1 MSQLQLT
8 IGQYTS
14 KGRKEVNQDFH
25 DIRIPSEPLISSKGV
40 AVAMADGIS
49 SSKVS
54 QEASKISVNSFL
66 EDYFS
71 TSEAWSVKKSA
82 QRVIQA
88 TNSWIY
94 AQNRQNLYHLDKDR
108 GFVCTFSAMVV
119 KSTTAYIFHIGDI
132 RIYRLRD
139 GVLEQLTEDHRTWI
153 SKEKSYLARALGI
166 DTNVRIDYETLD
178 VKEGDIFLFMTDG
191 VYEFTDYDWM
201 IERLCKD
208 DTTFDEKAEEI
219 VRKAYDEG
227 SDDNLT
233 MQIVRVETL
242 PEKNADEIQL
252 NLPQKQ
258 LPPIL
263 EARMEF
269 DGYTIIR
276 ELSKS
281 SRSHVYLASDNDTGQ
296 SAVIK
301 IPSTEHKEDKAY
313 LERFLLEEWIARRI
327 NNQHVLKAYPQDR
340 ERNYLY
346 TVMEYVEG
354 QTLEQWMI
362 DNPNPSLEEVRNI
375 TDQVSRGLL
384 AFHRQEMI
392 HQDLRP
398 ANIMIDK
405 TGSVKIID
413 LGAVRVA
420 GISEI
425 NTLMDNGEILG
436 TMTYSAP
443 EYFLGDAG
451 TYRSDIFSLGV
462 IVYQMLSGKLPYGL
476 DVAKANTKSA
486 QRKLK
491 YHSLYTE
498 KSDIPLWIDETLRKV
513 VEDEAV
519 IRNNIA
525 SMLRYFFKDV
535 FTANDGYD
543 GLEKYEKHLP
553 DIIMTDLKMPFMGGF
568 ELLDE
573 LKKRSSNCYR
583 IVVSAHTDTELLI
596 NAVNNGIDRY
606 IIKPVTERQLFDA
619 LEAYIDKLEHQT
631 QDLKMLF
638 PGIMFDIDKRELSVK
653 DKRVH
658 LNNKE
663 TLLLK
668 LLIQDKNKTYS
679 YEEIENQVWGEKSM
693 SLTSLRSIVRDI
705 RKKTGEQIIKNV
717 SGIGYRLNYKES

>member
-1 MSQLQLT
+1 MSDLQ
-8 IGQYTS
+8 ISISEYTT
-14 KGRKEVNQDFH
+14 KGRKEINQDFH
-25 DIRIPSEPLISSKGV
+25 DVRIPQEPLLSTKGI

-54 QEASKISVNSFL
+54 QEASQVSVSYFL

-71 TSEAWSVKKSA
+71 TSEAWTVKKSS

-88 TNSWIY
+88 INSWIY
-94 AQNRQNLYHLDKDR
+94 AQNRQNLYHLEKDK
-108 GFVCTFSAMVV
+108 GYVCTFSAMVI

-139 GVLEQLTEDHRTWI
+139 KELEQLTEDHRTWV

-166 DTNVRIDYETLD
+166 DTDVRIDYESLD

-191 VYEFTDYDWM
+191 VYEFIDHEWM
-201 IERLCKD
+201 IKRICTEDR
-208 DTTFDEKAEEI
+208 TFDVKAKEI
-219 VRKAYDEG
+219 VKKAYENG

-233 MQIVRVETL
+233 MQIIRVDSL
-242 PEKNADEIQL
+242 PEKNANELLL
-252 NLPQKQ
+252 NLPTKQ
-258 LPPIL
+258 LPTIL
-263 EARMEF
+263 EARMDF

-281 SRSHVYLASDNDTGQ
+281 SRSHVYLVKDNTTQQ

-362 DNPNPSLEEVRNI
+362 DNPDPSLEEVRKI
-375 TDQVSRGLL
+375 TDQVARGLL

-425 NTLMDNGEILG
+425 NTFGDHEDILG

-443 EYFLGDAG
+443 EYFLGDIG
-451 TYRSDIFSLGV
+451 TYKSDIFSLGV
-462 IVYQMLSGKLPYGL
+462 IVYQMLSGKLPYGTH
-476 DVAKANTKSA
+476 VAKCTTKSA

-491 YHSLYTE
+491 YNSLYTE
-498 KSDIPLWIDETLRKV
+498 YSQIPLWIDETLRK
-513 VEDEAV
+513 AV
-519 IRNNIA
+519 HPDPHKRYNEL
-525 SMLRYFFKDV
+525 SEFTYDLRHP
-535 FTANDGYD
+535 NP
-543 GLEKYEKHLP
+543 KY
-553 DIIMTDLKMPFMGGF
+553 
-568 ELLDE
+568 
-573 LKKRSSNCYR
+573 LKKMKQPLIERNP
-583 IVVSAHTDTELLI
+583 IAFWQIIAFIEGLIIILLLI
-596 NAVNNGIDRY
+596 
-606 IIKPVTERQLFDA
+606 
-619 LEAYIDKLEHQT
+619 LET
-631 QDLKMLF
+631 
-638 PGIMFDIDKRELSVK
+638 
-653 DKRVH
+653 
-658 LNNKE
+658 
-663 TLLLK
+663 
-668 LLIQDKNKTYS
+668 
-679 YEEIENQVWGEKSM
+679 
-693 SLTSLRSIVRDI
+693 
-705 RKKTGEQIIKNV
+705 
-717 SGIGYRLNYKES
+717 

>member
-14 KGRKEVNQDFH
+14 KGRKEINQDFH
-25 DIRIPSEPLISSKGV
+25 DVRIPLEPLLSTKGI
-40 AVAMADGIS
+40 AMAMADGIS

-54 QEASKISVNSFL
+54 QEASQVSVSYFL
-66 EDYFS
+66 EDYYS
-71 TSEAWSVKKSA
+71 TSEAWTVKKSA

-94 AQNRQNLYHLDKDR
+94 AQNRQNLYHLEKDR
-108 GFVCTFSAMVV
+108 GYVCTFSAMVI

-139 GVLEQLTEDHRTWI
+139 RVLEQITEDHRTWI
-153 SKEKSYLARALGI
+153 SSEKSYLSRALGI
-166 DTNVRIDYETLD
+166 DVDVRIDYGTLD
-178 VKEGDIFLFMTDG
+178 VEEGDIFLFMTDG
-191 VYEFTDYDWM
+191 VYEFMDYEWM
-201 IERLCKD
+201 IEKLYADD
-208 DTTFDEKAEEI
+208 DTLDAKAKDIVEKA
-219 VRKAYDEG
+219 YTDG
-227 SDDNLT
+227 SDDNLS
-233 MQIVRVETL
+233 MQVVRVDTL
-242 PEKNADEIQL
+242 PEKNAVEL
-252 NLPQKQ
+252 HVNLPQKK

-269 DGYTIIR
+269 DGYTIMR

-281 SRSHVYLASDNDTGQ
+281 SRSHVYLAKDNDTGQ

-362 DNPNPSLEEVRNI
+362 DNPSPSLEEVRKI
-375 TDQVSRGLL
+375 ADQVSRGLL

-413 LGAVRVA
+413 LGAVRVG
-420 GISEI
+420 GITEI
-425 NTLMDNGEILG
+425 NTFMDHGEILG

-451 TYRSDIFSLGV
+451 TYKSDLFSMAV
-462 IVYQMLSGKLPYGL
+462 IIYQMLSGKLPYGIH
-476 DVAKANTKSA
+476 VAKATTKSA

-491 YHSLYTE
+491 YASLYTE
-498 KSDIPLWIDETLRKV
+498 NSDIPLWVDETLRK
-513 VEDEAV
+513 AV
-519 IRNNIA
+519 HPDPYKRY
-525 SMLRYFFKDV
+525 SELSEFMYDLRHP
-535 FTANDGYD
+535 NP
-543 GLEKYEKHLP
+543 KY
-553 DIIMTDLKMPFMGGF
+553 
-568 ELLDE
+568 
-573 LKKRSSNCYR
+573 LKKVQPPILERNPIAFWQIISLIQAII
-583 IVVSAHTDTELLI
+583 IVSLLI
-596 NAVNNGIDRY
+596 
-606 IIKPVTERQLFDA
+606 
-619 LEAYIDKLEHQT
+619 
-631 QDLKMLF
+631 
-638 PGIMFDIDKRELSVK
+638 
-653 DKRVH
+653 
-658 LNNKE
+658 LN
-663 TLLLK
+663 
-668 LLIQDKNKTYS
+668 
-679 YEEIENQVWGEKSM
+679 
-693 SLTSLRSIVRDI
+693 R
-705 RKKTGEQIIKNV
+705 
-717 SGIGYRLNYKES
+717 

>member
-25 DIRIPSEPLISSKGV
+25 DIRIPSEPLISSKGI
-40 AVAMADGIS
+40 AIAIADGIS

-54 QEASKISVNSFL
+54 QEASKISVSYFL

-82 QRVIQA
+82 HRVIQA

-108 GFVCTFSAMVV
+108 GYVCTFSAMVI
-119 KSTTAYIFHIGDI
+119 KSSTAYIFHIGDI
-132 RIYRLRD
+132 RIYRVRE
-139 GVLEQLTEDHRTWI
+139 GVLEQLTEDHRTWV
-153 SKEKSYLARALGI
+153 SREKSYLARALGI
-166 DTNVRIDYETLD
+166 DTIVRIDYETLD

-191 VYEFTDYDWM
+191 VYEFVNDDWM
-201 IERLCKD
+201 IKKLLGD
-208 DTTFDEKAEEI
+208 DVPFDTKAKEI
-219 VRKAYDEG
+219 VQKAYEEG

-233 MQIVRVETL
+233 MQIVRVDTL
-242 PEKNADEIQL
+242 PEKNAEDIQL

-281 SRSHVYLASDNDTGQ
+281 SRSHVYLARDNDTGQ

-327 NNQHVLKAYPQDR
+327 NSQHVLKAYPQDR

-354 QTLEQWMI
+354 QTLEQWMV
-362 DNPNPSLEEVRNI
+362 DNPTPSLEEVRSI
-375 TDQVSRGLL
+375 VDQAAKGLL

-420 GISEI
+420 GITEI
-425 NTLMDNGEILG
+425 NTFTDEGDILG

-443 EYFLGDAG
+443 EYFLGEVG
-451 TYRSDIFSLGV
+451 TYRSDLFSLGV
-462 IVYQMLSGKLPYGL
+462 VVYQMLSGKLPYGVN
-476 DVAKANTKSA
+476 VAKANSKSA
-486 QRKLK
+486 QKKLK
-491 YHSLYTE
+491 YNSLYSQN
-498 KSDIPLWIDETLRKV
+498 SDIPFWIDETLRKAVHPDPFKRYSELSEFTYDLRHPNPKYLRKVQPPLLERNPV
-513 VEDEAV
+513 VFWQG
-519 IRNNIA
+519 I
-525 SMLRYFFKDV
+525 SFFQ
-535 FTANDGYD
+535 AM
-543 GLEKYEKHLP
+543 
-553 DIIMTDLKMPFMGGF
+553 IIIL
-568 ELLDE
+568 
-573 LKKRSSNCYR
+573 
-583 IVVSAHTDTELLI
+583 LLI
-596 NAVNNGIDRY
+596 
-606 IIKPVTERQLFDA
+606 
-619 LEAYIDKLEHQT
+619 
-631 QDLKMLF
+631 
-638 PGIMFDIDKRELSVK
+638 S
-653 DKRVH
+653 
-658 LNNKE
+658 
-663 TLLLK
+663 
-668 LLIQDKNKTYS
+668 
-679 YEEIENQVWGEKSM
+679 KS
-693 SLTSLRSIVRDI
+693 L
-705 RKKTGEQIIKNV
+705 
-717 SGIGYRLNYKES
+717 

>member
-14 KGRKEVNQDFH
+14 KGRKEINQDFH
-25 DIRIPSEPLISSKGV
+25 DVRIPSEPLLSTKGI
-40 AVAMADGIS
+40 AIAMADGIS

-54 QEASKISVNSFL
+54 QEASQVSVSYFL
-66 EDYFS
+66 EDYYS
-71 TSEAWSVKKSA
+71 TSEAWTVKKSA

-94 AQNRQNLYHLDKDR
+94 AQNRQNLYHLEKDR
-108 GFVCTFSAMVV
+108 GYVCTFSAMVI
-119 KSTTAYIFHIGDI
+119 KSRTAYIFHIGDI
-132 RIYRLRD
+132 RIYRLRN
-139 GVLEQLTEDHRTWI
+139 GVLEQITEDHRTWI
-153 SKEKSYLARALGI
+153 SREKSYLARALGI
-166 DTNVRIDYETLD
+166 DVNVRIDYETLD
-178 VKEGDIFLFMTDG
+178 VEEGDIFLFMTDG
-191 VYEFTDYDWM
+191 VYEFMDHDWM
-201 IERLCKD
+201 IERLYADD
-208 DTTFDEKAEEI
+208 DTFDIKTKDIVEKAY
-219 VRKAYDEG
+219 ADG
-227 SDDNLT
+227 SDDNLS
-233 MQIVRVETL
+233 MQVLRVDTL
-242 PEKNADEIQL
+242 PDKNAVEL
-252 NLPQKQ
+252 HVNLPQKK

-281 SRSHVYLASDNDTGQ
+281 SRSHVYLAKDNDTGQ

-301 IPSTEHKEDKAY
+301 IPSTEHKEDKVY

-375 TDQVSRGLL
+375 ADQVSKGLL

-420 GISEI
+420 GITEI
-425 NTLMDNGEILG
+425 NTFMDNGDILG

-451 TYRSDIFSLGV
+451 TYKSDLFSLGV
-462 IVYQMLSGKLPYGL
+462 IVYQMLSGKLPYGIH
-476 DVAKANTKSA
+476 VAKATTKNA

-491 YHSLYTE
+491 YASLYTE
-498 KSDIPLWIDETLRKV
+498 NSDIPLWVDETLRK
-513 VEDEAV
+513 AV
-519 IRNNIA
+519 HFDPYKRY
-525 SMLRYFFKDV
+525 SELSELMYDLRHP
-535 FTANDGYD
+535 NP
-543 GLEKYEKHLP
+543 KY
-553 DIIMTDLKMPFMGGF
+553 
-568 ELLDE
+568 
-573 LKKRSSNCYR
+573 LKKVKPPLLERNPIAFWQIIALIQAII
-583 IVVSAHTDTELLI
+583 IVLLLI
-596 NAVNNGIDRY
+596 
-606 IIKPVTERQLFDA
+606 
-619 LEAYIDKLEHQT
+619 
-631 QDLKMLF
+631 
-638 PGIMFDIDKRELSVK
+638 
-653 DKRVH
+653 
-658 LNNKE
+658 LN
-663 TLLLK
+663 
-668 LLIQDKNKTYS
+668 
-679 YEEIENQVWGEKSM
+679 
-693 SLTSLRSIVRDI
+693 R
-705 RKKTGEQIIKNV
+705 
-717 SGIGYRLNYKES
+717 

>member
-1 MSQLQLT
+1 MSDLQLS
-8 IGQYTS
+8 ISEYTT
-14 KGRKEVNQDFH
+14 KGRKEINQDFH
-25 DIRIPSEPLISSKGV
+25 DVRIPQEPLLSTKGI
-40 AVAMADGIS
+40 AIAMADGIS

-54 QEASKISVNSFL
+54 QEASQVSVSYFL

-71 TSEAWSVKKSA
+71 TSEAWTVKKSS

-88 TNSWIY
+88 INSWIY
-94 AQNRQNLYHLDKDR
+94 AQNRQNLYHLEKDK
-108 GFVCTFSAMVV
+108 GYVCTFSAMVI

-132 RIYRLRD
+132 RIYRLR
-139 GVLEQLTEDHRTWI
+139 GEELEQLTEDHRTWV
-153 SKEKSYLARALGI
+153 SKDKSYLARALGI
-166 DTNVRIDYETLD
+166 DTDVRIDYESLD

-191 VYEFTDYDWM
+191 VYEFIDHEWM
-201 IERLCKD
+201 IKRICTEDR
-208 DTTFDEKAEEI
+208 TFDIKAKEI
-219 VRKAYDEG
+219 VKKAYENG

-233 MQIVRVETL
+233 MQIIRVDSL
-242 PEKNADEIQL
+242 PEKNANELHL
-252 NLPQKQ
+252 NLPTKQ

-263 EARMEF
+263 EARMDF

-281 SRSHVYLASDNDTGQ
+281 SRSHVYLVKDNSTQQ

-362 DNPNPSLEEVRNI
+362 DNPYPSLEEVRNI
-375 TDQVSRGLL
+375 TDQVARGLL

-425 NTLMDNGEILG
+425 NTFTDHEDILG

-443 EYFLGDAG
+443 EYFLGDVG
-451 TYRSDIFSLGV
+451 TYKSDMFSLGV
-462 IVYQMLSGKLPYGL
+462 IVYQMLSGKLPYGTN
-476 DVAKANTKSA
+476 VAKCTTKSA

-491 YHSLYTE
+491 YNSLYIE
-498 KSDIPLWIDETLRKV
+498 NSNIPRWIDEALRK
-513 VEDEAV
+513 AV
-519 IRNNIA
+519 HPDPYKRY
-525 SMLRYFFKDV
+525 SELSEFTYDLRHP
-535 FTANDGYD
+535 NH
-543 GLEKYEKHLP
+543 KY
-553 DIIMTDLKMPFMGGF
+553 
-568 ELLDE
+568 
-573 LKKRSSNCYR
+573 LKKMRQPLIERNP
-583 IVVSAHTDTELLI
+583 IAFWQIIAFIEGLIIILLLI
-596 NAVNNGIDRY
+596 L
-606 IIKPVTERQLFDA
+606 ER
-619 LEAYIDKLEHQT
+619 
-631 QDLKMLF
+631 
-638 PGIMFDIDKRELSVK
+638 S
-653 DKRVH
+653 
-658 LNNKE
+658 
-663 TLLLK
+663 
-668 LLIQDKNKTYS
+668 
-679 YEEIENQVWGEKSM
+679 
-693 SLTSLRSIVRDI
+693 
-705 RKKTGEQIIKNV
+705 
-717 SGIGYRLNYKES
+717 